1 MPTEDM
7 AQVRAEIP
15 RDLKRRVFAVF
26 ALRDEKFN
34 RWLQRELE
42 AFVQESSELAAQR
55 RDPKKLDEEV
65 VAVAR

>member
-1 MPTEDM
+1 MAEEF

-15 RDLKRRVFAVF
+15 RDLKKRAFAIF
-26 ALRDEKFN
+26 ALRDVRFN

-55 RDPKKLDEEV
+55 RDPKELDDDV